1 MSVETM
7 NFLSIRE
14 IINRKIIKLNGRP
27 IVNHNTIKAMLADL
41 GIRTVRKG
49 NRTYYIESDLYRKL
63 EIEVIEVDS

>member
-1 MSVETM
+1 M